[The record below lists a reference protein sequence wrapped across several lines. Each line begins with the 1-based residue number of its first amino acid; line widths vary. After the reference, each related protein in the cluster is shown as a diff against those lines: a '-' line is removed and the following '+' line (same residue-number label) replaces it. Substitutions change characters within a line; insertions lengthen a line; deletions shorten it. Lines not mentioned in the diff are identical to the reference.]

1 MSQAYI
7 KFMTNLNSILKDKS
21 IEEITNILPNIK
33 TMIIRELDMIAT
45 EYNLSDDDRKLFI
58 EQKIKEFKIKGLPL
72 GMYEKSWE
80 EKNHFLQDYK
90 EMYDVSNRLG
100 IFPKKTIKINVNGK
114 IMDIEVLDT
123 GKKYIPSSDFNVS
136 IEIIQVLDELKTKE
150 KETKD
155 EIKQEFSN
163 TKTGIINDFNT
174 SIDILTNNETIN
186 KSL

>member
-72 GMYEKSWE
+72 EMYEKSWE

-90 EMYDVSNRLG
+90 EMYDVLIGITSFRLEDG
-100 IFPKKTIKINVNGK
+100 TIINVPEDK
-114 IMDIEVLDT
+114 IVYHSWRGPFKPE
-123 GKKYIPSSDFNVS
+123 
-136 IEIIQVLDELKTKE
+136 
-150 KETKD
+150 
-155 EIKQEFSN
+155 
-163 TKTGIINDFNT
+163 
-174 SIDILTNNETIN
+174 
-186 KSL
+186 